1 MVILA
6 GSLLR
11 DNETGKVLGQFKFKN
26 ITDKIIKALV
36 IKVDAY
42 DVSGKELPGIA
53 EYQYLDLFVRRDGEF
68 GQKSAVVL
76 PESITRSIKVQCI
89 GAVFVDDSQWAAPQ
103 DAVWSPL
110 PAQQKISNT
119 VGFALAQQY
128 RRMTTD
134 QAEYVPADCE
144 ELWLCAC
151 GGINHAEEAA
161 CHNCGYTKPE
171 LLQAL
176 DEESLTE
183 GLNKHRADMQAI
195 AEEEERE
202 RAKKA
207 AEQAVLRKKIAKISA
222 IAAIV
227 AVIISLGLLLNKYVL
242 IPLREYN
249 DAIALMD
256 AGQYDEAI
264 IAFDAMGDYKDSAI
278 KIDECRTAIL
288 DGKYNDAL
296 TLMEGGNYKE
306 AIDIFKALGS
316 YRDSLEKINE
326 AELAQKYATA
336 ENMLAAGEYE
346 SALRIFGYLDEYSDS
361 ATRAM
366 DAQYMLAEEYLEA
379 GAYQEA
385 LLAFKKIPEYKD
397 SAAKINECNAVV
409 EAKYSSLRCALSTYT
424 EEFDS
429 AAMASLIEAQ
439 NNQQNSTSYT
449 MHDGWI
455 YGRAFDS
462 SGKAVFVKCRSNFTE
477 RTVLDRGTAYMPQIK
492 DGYIY
497 YMLYCTDGDKGLFR
511 MRLDGTGREQLSDIF
526 GDMQI
531 CGDTI
536 YFSNDDDNNT
546 YAGNHL
552 YSIALDGSDFQELI
566 DKPIFHWFVFG
577 DCVLYQDDRDNES
590 LHIANFEG
598 YDIKLNDEVSY
609 FPIFDGNHIYYI
621 KRIDDVHS
629 IWRIDIDGQN
639 DMLIHKDSEAY
650 GFALHEDR
658 LYFINGDDNERI
670 YSINKD
676 GSGLHRITDDRNCTD
691 LQFLDNY
698 LVYVTWTDYGRY
710 IDTIMFCT
718 ATTGYKVFDFSEL
731 K

>member
-1 MVILA
+1 MAERYTKLSPLERNLYTPGSPVVILA

-26 ITDKIIKALV
+26 IADKIIKALV

-42 DVSGKELPGIA
+42 DVSGKELPGVA
-53 EYQYLDLFVRRDGEF
+53 EYQYLDLFAQRDAEF

-110 PAQQKISNT
+110 PAQEKISD
-119 VGFALAQQY
+119 VLGFSLAQQY
-128 RRMTTD
+128 QRMVADT
-134 QAEYVPADCE
+134 AEYMPTDHND
-144 ELWLCAC
+144 LWLCAC

-161 CHNCGYTKPE
+161 CHSCGYTKPE

-176 DEESLTE
+176 DEEALTE

-207 AEQAVLRKKIAKISA
+207 AERAALRKKIAKISA

-278 KIDECRTAIL
+278 KSDECRTAIL

-296 TLMEGGNYKE
+296 ALMEAGNYEE
-306 AIDIFKALGS
+306 AIAILRTITFH
-316 YRDSLEKINE
+316 RDSSDKLSE
-326 AELAQKYATA
+326 AKLTQQ
-336 ENMLAAGEYE
+336 ND
-346 SALRIFGYLDEYSDS
+346 ALYK
-361 ATRAM
+361 
-366 DAQYMLAEEYLEA
+366 LAEEYLAA
-379 GAYQEA
+379 GDYQEA

-397 SAAKINECNAVV
+397 SAAKIDECNAVV

-439 NNQQNSTSYT
+439 NNQQNTTRYT

-455 YGRAFDS
+455 YGLAFDS

-477 RTVLDRGTAYMPQIK
+477 RTVLDHGTAYTPQIK
-492 DGYIY
+492 DGYVY
-497 YMLYCTDGDKGLFR
+497 YMLYNSTGDTGLFR

-526 GDMQI
+526 GYMQI

-621 KRIDDVHS
+621 KRIDDVRS

-639 DMLIHKDSEAY
+639 DMLILKDSEAY
-650 GFALHEDR
+650 GFALHEDQ
-658 LYFINGDDNERI
+658 LYFIDGDDNERI

-698 LVYVTWTDYGRY
+698 LVYKTLTNDNLYV
-710 IDTIMFCT
+710 DTIMFCT
-718 ATTGYKVFDFSEL
+718 ATTGDKVFDFSTL